1 MGVVGGFEIDGNTV
15 SNGGLDW
22 DTVGTHIVDGVKDG
36 TQYQNPGEFDNP
48 SSWSAASGVAQPKGD
63 ITDAW
68 VHTRTVGGTVYAYF
82 AFQRDSNNGTVNY
95 DVEFNQLKD
104 TAGPPAR
111 PVRSVGDLMID
122 VQQHGGGDFSV
133 AHAYTWTLKS
143 SGAWG
148 AGCTEVTGP
157 AYVPAAGWCEIP
169 VPGAAFEGATSADDL
184 FGEGAL
190 NLSALFPAGTC
201 SNEFGTIN
209 MRSRSSDSPSSALKD
224 YVVADLSVPSTC
236 GRLTIN
242 KRDPQGNP
250 APGATFQITPD
261 PTPGSAAPNLSVTDG
276 GAGDDDGAANGVI
289 VIDPVEPGSYT
300 VTETAPPT
308 GMLLPPPAD
317 RTQQVSVG
325 EAASVTVNFA
335 DPHRWLPPTLTK
347 TAVASYAA
355 SYDWTIAKAVDQD
368 TWQVPAGTTAKPSY
382 TVTVTAGPEQ
392 TSDYQVVGSLSI
404 TNPNARPMVVTVT
417 DLLSDSTACTVAG
430 TDADAGLAG
439 EQRTLPPG
447 PTTLGYTCSYA
458 AAPASLQGTNTA
470 TLTWSRAAYPQQQ
483 SDVNDPA
490 NAPQGSAVATKD
502 YTFQRTSRT
511 DESVTVTDSR
521 QGALGTLAWD
531 DVWALPGHQ
540 RVFDYQLELA
550 GTPGTCTSYDNTATL
565 TETDSGTPRTDS
577 ASVAVCVGLD
587 LSITKTV
594 AVAYERTYN
603 WDVEKTGPASV
614 FVGDDGKTTVDY
626 QIAVE
631 AKPTSDSKPILAGKI
646 TVSNPNDWDVTADV
660 TDTFALNGDTYACA
674 VTGGDDA
681 VVPAKDTLVL
691 DYTCTIDAGSWPDD
705 YHGTNTAEV
714 AWDESAYFSPHGSAT
729 YDNAVE
735 DSETTETPAHKD
747 IDLVD
752 EITEA
757 GGSPAGVTL
766 TPATLNW
773 VDVWNANAQHTVTI
787 DASVQLD
794 TGLAA
799 GACTT
804 YDNEVSITGTGQSST
819 ATTEVCRPGIT
830 KSVKAE
836 YGRTY
841 KWKLAKTVDEDSVE
855 IGPDGSATFHYGVTA
870 TPDGFTDG
878 TASWSGTISVTNPS
892 TTTALTTT
900 VSDVSGV
907 PGWTCAIT
915 GDPTVVVAIGDTAVV
930 PYTCTGDVT
939 THPSGTNTATA
950 AFGGKTV
957 ATQVPVSFTK
967 VTDVDKTVT
976 VTDPK
981 APSTTLGTADWGDGT
996 QATTFEYDWTAPAGT
1011 LGVCETYDN
1020 TATITE
1026 TAQTAS
1032 AQVEVCREA
1041 PLTVTKTAEGTFDRT
1056 YHWTIAKAAD
1066 QTTAEIRDGQSH
1078 DFHYTVDVAKDG
1090 FTDSGWEAHG
1100 VITVHNPNTYADG
1113 GIVADVTDDLSGVTG
1128 GVCTVTGGTDVELA
1142 PGATKELDYA
1152 CTFQAKPASYTGT
1165 NTATASWTDP
1175 DDEPATATGS
1185 AALSLEVD
1193 DEVDKSVDVNDDK
1206 TEPGASHPLG
1216 TSTWDNGPFSYT
1228 YTVTKSGVAGTCT
1241 TYDNT
1246 AVIVQTDQS
1255 ADESVELCVVRT
1267 PAAAAAVDGDF
1278 DRSYAWSITKEADQT
1293 QLQAGPD
1300 GKATARYVVSAVP
1313 GAATDSGWTAAGSVQ
1328 VTNPNDFKDLSA
1340 GITVTLDVGGPAT
1353 CVATGSPVTVP
1364 AGQTVDVPIACDL
1377 PDSGYV
1383 DGTATVSVAWAAG
1396 SPVVTQVPVAFVLDA
1411 ETNRTVTVTDDKAG
1425 TVGAPATL
1433 GTANWNAQGQPTAFD
1448 YTLPLSATPGQC
1460 QTWTNTATIVETQQ
1474 SANEQVRVCT
1484 PGQVGGVQL
1493 SMQASVKTACVT
1505 KRYGEALVTATNPI
1519 SSTIAG
1525 TVRVRVGKKVRAT
1538 AEVAPGLTR
1547 DLHLAG
1553 LRIGKVV
1560 RVVMDGG
1567 AVLAKAKVKGGCK
1580 VKAVAPTTGVRQA
1593 AWGGGRLLVPSAG
1606 VSAELRATA
1615 TQRVPLNRTAL
1626 GQAYFWQGD
1635 GEPGGPGSVLVALH
1649 SNRSGW
1655 AAGNKLPRLRKSATV
1670 QVELASGKVLTY
1682 RVTRAIARA
1691 PLNLSEKRMAELQ
1704 SNLGPSQLVLTTCNR
1719 WALDGSGRYRYRSL
1733 AYAKLID

>member
-1 MGVVGGFEIDGNTV
+1 MGVVGGFEIDGNTA

-22 DTVGTHIVDGVKDG
+22 DTVGMHIVDGVKDG

-48 SSWSAASGVAQPKGD
+48 SSWPAASGVAQPKGD

-68 VHTRTVGGTVYAYF
+68 VHTQTVGGTVYAYF
-82 AFQRDSNNGTVNY
+82 AFQRASNNGTVNY

-104 TAGPPAR
+104 TTGSPAR

-148 AGCTEVTGP
+148 AGCTEVTDP
-157 AYVPAAGWCEIP
+157 AYVPPAGWCEIP

-201 SNEFGTIN
+201 SNEYGTVN
-209 MRSRSSDSPSSALKD
+209 MRSRSSDSPSSSLKD

-236 GRLTIN
+236 GKLTIN
-242 KRDPQGNP
+242 KRDPQGAP

-289 VIDPVEPGSYT
+289 VIDPVEPGTYT

-317 RTQQVSVG
+317 RTQQVTVD
-325 EAASVTVNFA
+325 EAESVTVNFA
-335 DPHRWLPPTLTK
+335 DPHKWLPPTLTK
-347 TAVASYAA
+347 TAEASYAA
-355 SYDWTIAKAVDQD
+355 RYDWTIAKTVDQAA
-368 TWQVPAGTTAKPSY
+368 WNVPDGTTAKPTY

-392 TSDYQVVGSLSI
+392 TSDYRVVGELSI
-404 TNPNARPMVVTVT
+404 TNPNPRPMVVTVT
-417 DLLSDSTACTVAG
+417 DLLADNTACTVAG
-430 TDADAGLAG
+430 TDADAGTPG
-439 EQRTLPPG
+439 EQRTLAAG
-447 PTTLGYTCSYA
+447 PTTLGYTCTYA
-458 AAPASLQGTNTA
+458 QAPGSLSGTNTA
-470 TLTWSRAAYPQQQ
+470 TLTWSRADYPQQQ
-483 SDVNDPA
+483 SDANDPA

-502 YTFQRTSRT
+502 YTFARTSRT
-511 DESVTVTDSR
+511 DETVDVTDTR
-521 QGALGTLAWD
+521 QGVLGTLAWD
-531 DVWALPGHQ
+531 DVWAMTDH
-540 RVFDYQLELA
+540 RKVFTYQLELA
-550 GTPGTCTSYDNTATL
+550 GEPGECTTYDNTATL
-565 TETDSGTPRTDS
+565 TETDTPTTRDDD
-577 ASVAVCVGLD
+577 ASVEVCVGVD
-587 LSITKTV
+587 LTVEKTV
-594 AVAYERTYN
+594 AVAYDRTYN
-603 WDVEKTGPASV
+603 WSLDKSGPASV

-626 QIAVE
+626 QIDVQAL
-631 AKPTSDSKPILAGKI
+631 PTTDSAPILDGTI
-646 TVSNPNDWDVTADV
+646 TVENPNDWDVTADV
-660 TDTFALNGDTYACA
+660 ADVFTLNGDDVTCT

-681 VVPAKDTLVL
+681 VVPKNGTLDL
-691 DYTCTIDAGSWPDD
+691 DYTCTIDAGSWPDN
-705 YHGTNTAEV
+705 YHGTNRVTV
-714 AWDESAYFSPHGSAT
+714 TWDKATYFSPTGSAT

-752 EITEA
+752 AITET
-757 GGSPAGVTL
+757 GGNPVAVTL
-766 TPATLNW
+766 TPSTLNW
-773 VDVWNANAQHTVTI
+773 VDVWNETGHTVTI
-787 DASVQLD
+787 NAQVQLD

-804 YDNEVSITGTGQSST
+804 YDNVVSITGTQISDT
-819 ATTEVCRPGIT
+819 ATTEVCRPEIT
-830 KSVKAE
+830 KTVKAE

-841 KWKLAKTVDEDSVE
+841 KWTLDKSVDQDSVE

-878 TASWSGTISVTNPS
+878 TASWTGTITVENPS
-892 TTTALTTT
+892 ATKALDTTIT
-900 VSDVSGV
+900 DVSGV
-907 PGWTCAIT
+907 AGWTCTVT
-915 GDPTVVVAIGDTAVV
+915 GDPAVTVDPGDTAVV
-930 PYTCTGDVT
+930 PYTCAGDVT

-950 AFGGKTV
+950 TFGGKTV
-957 ATQVPVSFTK
+957 TTQVPVSFAK
-967 VTDVDKTVT
+967 VTDVDKTIT

-981 APSTTLGTADWGDGT
+981 APNTTLGNADWGDGT

-1020 TATITE
+1020 TATITQ

-1041 PLTVTKTAEGTFDRT
+1041 PLEVSKTATGSYDRT
-1056 YHWTIAKAAD
+1056 YHWKIAKAAD
-1066 QTTAEIRDGQSH
+1066 ETSVEIRDGQSH
-1078 DFHYTVDVAKDG
+1078 DFHYTVDVTKDG
-1090 FTDSGWEAHG
+1090 YVDSGWEAHG
-1100 VITVHNPNTYADG
+1100 TITVHNPNTYADG
-1113 GIVADVTDDLSGVTG
+1113 GIVADVTDELSGVTG
-1128 GVCTVTGGTDVELA
+1128 GVCTVVGGTDVQLA
-1142 PGATKELDYA
+1142 PGATEELDYA
-1152 CTFQAKPASYTGT
+1152 CTFQAEPAAYTGT

-1175 DDEPATATGS
+1175 DDEDATATGT
-1185 AALSLEVD
+1185 APLTLQVD
-1193 DEVDKSVDVNDDK
+1193 DEIDKSVDVVDDK

-1216 TSTWDNGPFSYT
+1216 TSTWDAGPFSYT

-1246 AVIVQTDQS
+1246 ATIVQTAQP
-1255 ADESVELCVVRT
+1255 ADESVELCVVKT
-1267 PAAAAAVDGDF
+1267 PAAAAAFTGDF
-1278 DRSYAWSITKEADQT
+1278 DRSYAWAITKEADQT
-1293 QLQAGPD
+1293 QLQAGVD
-1300 GKATARYVVSAVP
+1300 GKANAHYVVAAIP
-1313 GAATDSGWTAAGSVQ
+1313 GAATDSGWAAAGSVH
-1328 VTNPNDFKDLSA
+1328 VTNPNDFKDVSA
-1340 GITVTLDVGGPAT
+1340 GVSVTLDVDAPAT

-1364 AGQTVDVPIACDL
+1364 AGQSVDVPITCTF
-1377 PDSGYV
+1377 PDSGYG
-1383 DGTATVSVAWAAG
+1383 DGTATVSIAWAAG
-1396 SPVVTQVPVAFVLDA
+1396 SPVVTQVPVAFVLDT

-1433 GTANWNAQGQPTAFD
+1433 GTADWNAGGQPTLFD
-1448 YTLPLSATPGQC
+1448 YSLPLSAVPGQC
-1460 QTWTNTATIVETQQ
+1460 QAWTNTATIVETKQ
-1474 SANEQVRVCT
+1474 SAGEQVQVCM
-1484 PGQVGGVQL
+1484 PGQVGGIQL
-1493 SMQASVKTACVT
+1493 SMHASVKTACVT
-1505 KRYGEALVTATNPI
+1505 KRYGEALVTAVNPI
-1519 SSTIAG
+1519 TSSIAG
-1525 TVRVRVGKKVRAT
+1525 TVRVRVGKKVRGT
-1538 AEVAPGLTR
+1538 AEVLPGQTREIHLT
-1547 DLHLAG
+1547 G

-1593 AWGGGRLLVPSAG
+1593 VWGGGRLTVPSTG
-1606 VSAELRATA
+1606 ISAQLRATA
-1615 TQRVPLNRTAL
+1615 TPRVPMSRNAL
-1626 GQAYFWQGD
+1626 GQAFFWRGD

-1655 AAGNKLPRLRKSATV
+1655 AAGNRLPKLRKGATV
-1670 QVELASGKVLTY
+1670 QVEMASGKVLTY
-1682 RVTRAIARA
+1682 RVTRSIARA

-1733 AYAKLID
+1733 AYLKLID